1 MSRRLDVRAV
11 ILGSRPLGEA
21 DRIVIL
27 LTREAGHIHAVV
39 KGVRKTR
46 SRWGGRLEPFNVCD
60 LELVRGRSLATV
72 TGADVVAAF
81 PRLRMDRDGLA
92 AAAVVCETAA
102 RLFPE
107 EEPHERAF
115 GLTCR
120 ALKMIDE
127 GFVGPALEAPLVLGA
142 VVKLLHEA
150 GFLPVLEHCACC
162 GGGGEAAA
170 FSAARGG
177 LVCRDCAGEGV
188 SIGPASVSALCDA
201 VREPLAVL
209 RERPPS
215 AAVDEALRHLHGLVV
230 HHSGARLRSLRDAGR

>member
-1 MSRRLDVRAV
+1 V

-21 DRIVIL
+21 DRIAML
-27 LTREAGHIHAVV
+27 LTREAGHVDAVV

-46 SRWGGRLEPFNVCD
+46 SRWGGRLEPYNVCD

-72 TGADVVAAF
+72 TGADVVATFA
-81 PRLRMDRDGLA
+81 RLRADREGLA
-92 AAAVVCETAA
+92 AAAIVCEAAA

-120 ALKMIDE
+120 ALKTVDM
-127 GFVGPALEAPLVLGA
+127 GFAGTAIEAPLVLGA

-162 GGGGEAAA
+162 GGGGEAVA
-170 FSAARGG
+170 FSAQRGG
-177 LVCRDCAGEGV
+177 LVCRECAGDGV
-188 SIGPASVSALCDA
+188 AVGPDAVAALCDA
-201 VREPLAVL
+201 VREPLATL

-215 AAVDEALRHLHGLVV
+215 PAVGEALRHLHGLIV
-230 HHSGARLRSLRDAGR
+230 HQTGARLRSLRTVGG